1 MKKLFISLVVIA
13 SILVS
18 TVVCTFAAAPT
29 KDGTYEVSIQLR
41 RADSD
46 ASSEGSS
53 FLSQTALLE
62 VKNGKKY
69 LTMVSLTSVIG
80 FNLYYYTDGSVS
92 GDTAAAEI
100 VKNIKID
107 GFTYPSGYKIP
118 VNGNSQ
124 LVGIMMKLP
133 YTSAT
138 ISGRI
143 YIDYNSCKLVSEPET
158 SAPTDKPETTSG
170 SHSENDTVVYE
181 YPYALKNPGSNQN
194 ADYDYNYSP
203 NEDSDKEATSN
214 TSSADKQEKETSET
228 KVVKNVKKK
237 ESNTGVIIGGV
248 ILGAI
253 LLALVG
259 WVVIS
264 KAKES
269 K

>member
-1 MKKLFISLVVIA
+1 MKKLFISLTLIA
-13 SILVS
+13 AMLLSSAISV
-18 TVVCTFAAAPT
+18 FAAAPT
-29 KDGTYEVSIQLR
+29 KDGTYEVKIQLR

-46 ASSEGSS
+46 ESSEGSS

-69 LTMVSLTSVIG
+69 LTMVSLTSIIG

-92 GDTAAAEI
+92 GDTATAEI
-100 VKNIKID
+100 VKNIEID
-107 GFTYPSGYKIP
+107 GTTYPSGYKIP
-118 VNGNSQ
+118 VKGNSQ
-124 LVGIMMKLP
+124 LVGVMMKLP
-133 YTSAT
+133 YISAT

-143 YIDYNSCKLVSEPET
+143 YIDYNTCKFIPEPET
-158 SAPTDKPETTSG
+158 SAPTDKPETSSG
-170 SHSENDTVVYE
+170 TSENNTIVYE
-181 YPYALKNPGSNQN
+181 YPYALKPGSNQGAVN
-194 ADYDYNYSP
+194 DYNYSYSG
-203 NEDSDKEATSN
+203 NSDEESTVSSSN
-214 TSSADKQEKETSET
+214 AEKNEKETSET

-237 ESNTGVIIGGV
+237 EDNTGIIIGGV

>member
-1 MKKLFISLVVIA
+1 MKKLFISLTLIA
-13 SILVS
+13 TMLLSSAISV
-18 TVVCTFAAAPT
+18 FAAAPT
-29 KDGTYEVSIQLR
+29 KDGTYEVKIQLR

-46 ASSEGSS
+46 ESSEGSS

-69 LTMVSLTSVIG
+69 LTMVSLTSIIG

-92 GDTAAAEI
+92 GDTATAEI
-100 VKNIKID
+100 VKNIEID
-107 GFTYPSGYKIP
+107 GTTYPSGYKIP
-118 VNGNSQ
+118 VKGNSQ
-124 LVGIMMKLP
+124 LVGVMMKLP

-143 YIDYNSCKLVSEPET
+143 YIDYNTCKFIPEPET
-158 SAPTDKPETTSG
+158 SSG
-170 SHSENDTVVYE
+170 TSENNTIVYE
-181 YPYALKNPGSNQN
+181 YPYALKPGSNQGTGN
-194 ADYDYNYSP
+194 DYNYSYSG
-203 NEDSDKEATSN
+203 NSDEESTVSSSNAEKKEN
-214 TSSADKQEKETSET
+214 ETSET

-237 ESNTGVIIGGV
+237 EDNTGIIIGGV

>member
-1 MKKLFISLVVIA
+1 MKKLFISLAVIT

-18 TVVCTFAAAPT
+18 TVMCAFAAAPT
-29 KDGTYEVSIQLR
+29 KNGTYEVSIQLR

-46 ASSEGSS
+46 ESSEESS
-53 FLSQTALLE
+53 FFSQTALLE

-69 LTMVSLTSVIG
+69 LTMISLTSVIG

-107 GFTYPSGYKIP
+107 GFTYPSGYRFP

-124 LVGIMMKLP
+124 LVGVMMKIP
-133 YTSAT
+133 YTSASV
-138 ISGRI
+138 SGRI
-143 YIDYNSCKLVSEPET
+143 FIDYNTCKFIPETET
-158 SAPTDKPETTSG
+158 SAPTNKPETTSG
-170 SHSENDTVVYE
+170 SHSENDTIVYE

-203 NEDSDKEATSN
+203 NEDSDKEVTSN

-228 KVVKNVKKK
+228 KVVKTVKKK
-237 ESNTGVIIGGV
+237 ETNTGVIVGGV

-253 LLALVG
+253 LLALAG
-259 WVVIS
+259 WVIIS
-264 KAKES
+264 KAKER

>member
-1 MKKLFISLVVIA
+1 MKKLFISLAVIA
-13 SILVS
+13 SILLS
-18 TVVCTFAAAPT
+18 TAMCAFAAAPT
-29 KDGTYEVSIQLR
+29 KDGTYQVSIQLR

-46 ASSEGSS
+46 ESSEGSS

-62 VKNGKKY
+62 IKNGKKY
-69 LTMVSLTSVIG
+69 LTMVSLTSIIG

-92 GDTAAAEI
+92 GDTSTAEI

-118 VNGNSQ
+118 VNGNGQ
-124 LVGIMMKLP
+124 LVGVMMKLP

-143 YIDYNSCKLVSEPET
+143 YIDYNSCKLIPEDET
-158 SAPTDKPETTSG
+158 SAPTNKPETTSEA
-170 SHSENDTVVYE
+170 SENDTIVFD
-181 YPYALKNPGSNQN
+181 YPYALKKPGSNQN
-194 ADYDYNYSP
+194 ADYDSDYSP
-203 NEDSDKEATSN
+203 NKYSDKEATN
-214 TSSADKQEKETSET
+214 TADTDKYENETGET

-248 ILGAI
+248 ILGTI

-259 WVVIS
+259 WVIIS
-264 KAKES
+264 KAKEN